1 MRTPATSVGG
11 GNGCSGPER
20 ADYSEFSSIAHVD
33 NWVFDLDNT
42 LYSAE
47 TELFLQVSDRITE
60 FVAIALKVESGRAE
74 RLRREYFHKH
84 GSTLRGMMTN
94 HATDPDHYLDFV
106 HDIDVSAILPN
117 TELDAALG
125 AIRGRKMI
133 FTSANRAHAERILAC
148 LGIRDHFEHL
158 FSIES
163 SDYVPKPHRQVYE
176 RMIDT
181 CSVDPGRAAMFEDS
195 ARNLEP
201 AAALGMVTIWLPN
214 HTDFSQRGGDGDHID
229 FIVEDLAAW
238 LNAVGQQRRDAIGRG

>member
-1 MRTPATSVGG
+1 MTRK
-11 GNGCSGPER
+11 NRDSGPER
-20 ADYSEFSSIAHVD
+20 AGYSEFSSIAHVD

-42 LYSAE
+42 LYSAK

-60 FVAIALKVESGRAE
+60 FVAIALNVESGRAE

-84 GSTLRGMMTN
+84 GSTLRGMMIN

-106 HDIDVSAILPN
+106 HNIDVSAILPN

-163 SDYVPKPHRQVYE
+163 SDYVPKPHR
-176 RMIDT
+176 
-181 CSVDPGRAAMFEDS
+181 
-195 ARNLEP
+195 
-201 AAALGMVTIWLPN
+201 
-214 HTDFSQRGGDGDHID
+214 
-229 FIVEDLAAW
+229 
-238 LNAVGQQRRDAIGRG
+238 